1 MLASGL
7 ALILESETD
16 FNEVFMTDLDVV
28 LQKLENIELTQAAQ
42 GQDIKELSKGF
53 TVLAVQSEQLTN
65 LNTQTT
71 ALWRKYDS
79 LTGPDSIQEKI
90 REHQKGCPRDEMH
103 RTFGWVWKVIGFHS
117 VLILALIGWV
127 ISISRG
133 A

>member
-1 MLASGL
+1 
-7 ALILESETD
+7 
-16 FNEVFMTDLDVV
+16 MTDLDVV

-42 GQDIKELSKGF
+42 GQ
-53 TVLAVQSEQLTN
+53 TN

-127 ISISRG
+127 ISISKG